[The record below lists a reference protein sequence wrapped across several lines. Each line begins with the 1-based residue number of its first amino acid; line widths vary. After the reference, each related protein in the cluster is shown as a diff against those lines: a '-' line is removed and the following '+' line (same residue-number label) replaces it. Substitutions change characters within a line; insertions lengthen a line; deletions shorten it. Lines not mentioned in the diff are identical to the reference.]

1 MQIKPKKNILFVPIS
16 PEQLA
21 SGMDAL
27 FDYINNSEQVP
38 LLKTSIAHA
47 EFESLHPFKDGNGRI
62 GRMLITLMLWNYGLI
77 SSPHFYI
84 SEYMEE
90 HKDTY
95 INCLR
100 NVSLKNDWM
109 TWCIFFLEAVTI
121 QADRNLAISEKIK
134 NLYEEMKEILTES
147 LNSKWSIQTLDFIF
161 TNPIFRNNKFA
172 KETGIPNQTANKLT
186 TILREED
193 IIIEIEPAS
202 GRRPALYSF
211 ERLMELVRV

>member
-1 MQIKPKKNILFVPIS
+1 
-16 PEQLA
+16 
-21 SGMDAL
+21 MDAL